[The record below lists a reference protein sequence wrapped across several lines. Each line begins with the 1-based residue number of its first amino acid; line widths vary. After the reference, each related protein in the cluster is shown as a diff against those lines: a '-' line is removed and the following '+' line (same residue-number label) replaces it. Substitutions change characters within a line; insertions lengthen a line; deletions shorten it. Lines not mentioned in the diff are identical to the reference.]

1 MGPCL
6 KIKWQG
12 GECSSVAECLCLA
25 QHKDIPVYASL
36 HTSLCIPTYQSMHP
50 YHYKRKKETNSN
62 KMFHTA
68 LVYHTAL
75 LRLAICYL
83 MLSFYPVN
91 LPNVFMGHTVVLC
104 WEPAHSPDH
113 EGPFREILN
122 WLRSSQASTG
132 HYLSVSIIIK
142 QMMLFVR
149 QEIARKLIDNF

>member
-1 MGPCL
+1 LGNLVGPCL

-25 QHKDIPVYASL
+25 QHKDIPVYASLHTSLCIPTYQCMHLYIPVYASLQYQPVYALL

-104 WEPAHSPDH
+104 
-113 EGPFREILN
+113 
-122 WLRSSQASTG
+122 
-132 HYLSVSIIIK
+132 
-142 QMMLFVR
+142 
-149 QEIARKLIDNF
+149 